1 MLYEYKEGGIRRQLL
16 AASAAGTQFASFTGT
31 TVQILTQRAAEAQRE
46 QARLAE
52 AGRLREAAERQVDA
66 RMQREDAAGARCQ
79 QLQASLDGA
88 LQQMDLLFHR
98 MRACGLDAG
107 MSVLTKLLMHLL
119 NLAKP

>member
-1 MLYEYKEGGIRRQLL
+1 MLYDYKEGGRRRQLL
-16 AASAAGTQFASFTGT
+16 AASAAGTQFTCFTGT
-31 TVQILTQRAAEAQRE
+31 KVQILTQRAAGAQRE

-79 QLQASLDGA
+79 QLQASLDGV
-88 LQQMDLLFHR
+88 LQQMDVLFHR

-107 MSVLTKLLMHLL
+107 MSVLTKLLMHRL
-119 NLAKP
+119 NLAKL

>member
-1 MLYEYKEGGIRRQLL
+1 MLYEYKKGVRRTQLL
-16 AASAAGTQFASFTGT
+16 AASATGTQFTCFTGT
-31 TVQILTQRAAEAQRE
+31 KVQILMQRATEAQRE

-107 MSVLTKLLMHLL
+107 MSVLTKLLMQLL

>member
-1 MLYEYKEGGIRRQLL
+1 MLYEYKEGVRRRQLL
-16 AASAAGTQFASFTGT
+16 AASATGTQFTCFTGT
-31 TVQILTQRAAEAQRE
+31 KVQILMQRATEAQRE

>member
-1 MLYEYKEGGIRRQLL
+1 M
-16 AASAAGTQFASFTGT
+16 
-31 TVQILTQRAAEAQRE
+31 QRATEAQRE

-52 AGRLREAAERQVDA
+52 AGRLREAAERQVGA

-107 MSVLTKLLMHLL
+107 MSVLTKLLMHPL